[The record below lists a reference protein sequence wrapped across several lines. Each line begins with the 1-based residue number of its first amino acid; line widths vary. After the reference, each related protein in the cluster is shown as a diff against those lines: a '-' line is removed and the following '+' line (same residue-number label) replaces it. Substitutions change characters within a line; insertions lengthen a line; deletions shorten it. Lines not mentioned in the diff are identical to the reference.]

1 MNIIEIK
8 NLNLKVPNKT
18 ILEGINLD
26 IKKTN
31 TTVIIG
37 ESGSGKTTLAR
48 LLIGFQPK
56 LSDVDGEIIFSG
68 KNILDFKLKDWL
80 HIRGDKIAFIAQ
92 NPMSVFSPLQK
103 IKEDFLETYKS
114 HKDISDKEILDIAVR
129 EMKKLNLKDAE
140 AILEKYPFEL
150 SGGMLQ
156 RIMVAMILGLEP
168 DIIIADEPTSALDY
182 ANSIELIKV
191 FAELR
196 DKGSSLLIITHD
208 YIISEK
214 LADEIVILKDG
225 KIHEIVKV
233 KDGIIEAKSDYGIK
247 LLTRSIGR
255 RKSNE
260 DNGC

>member
-1 MNIIEIK
+1 
-8 NLNLKVPNKT
+8 
-18 ILEGINLD
+18 
-26 IKKTN
+26 
-31 TTVIIG
+31 
-37 ESGSGKTTLAR
+37 
-48 LLIGFQPK
+48 
-56 LSDVDGEIIFSG
+56 
-68 KNILDFKLKDWL
+68 
-80 HIRGDKIAFIAQ
+80 
-92 NPMSVFSPLQK
+92 
-103 IKEDFLETYKS
+103 
-114 HKDISDKEILDIAVR
+114 
-129 EMKKLNLKDAE
+129 
-140 AILEKYPFEL
+140 
-150 SGGMLQ
+150 
-156 RIMVAMILGLEP
+156 MVAMILGLEP